1 MKTFAFLAAIL
12 SGLAAPL
19 ASATDY
25 YIAPAGD
32 DSASGTSA
40 ATPWKSLAKVNASTF
55 LPGDKILFQKGGTWK
70 GSLWPKGS
78 GNSTMQITLATYGS
92 GAKPLIDAQGAETAV
107 IKLSNQ
113 EYWTIDG
120 FEVTNW
126 ATSNGMRWGIRVE
139 ANDGL
144 VKNRI
149 RILNNT
155 VRDIYGIMGMPESNG
170 TTGYWVGGI
179 YFQISEPGKAD
190 DVLIEGN
197 FVTNIIGEAI
207 CFWAE
212 DENSGGGMNYANCSP
227 RVVVRKN
234 TVLRTSG
241 DGILLLGTD
250 NELAEYNEV
259 GYVSELQTKSVNT
272 AAAWPTRHI
281 GGLWQYNH
289 VHHTRK
295 KGNDGTAFDNDGFT
309 SGTTIFQHNVSH
321 DNEGGFIMEYTWGGD
336 ISARTIA
343 RYNISWNDNRII
355 ATNRNNA
362 LLHNNVFYN
371 PGATLDVNWT
381 PTPSGVQFYNN
392 LFVAAGKTAEFSRQV
407 FINNN
412 FSGGMGRPVTNNGN
426 VTTDPQFVSPNTT
439 GNLAGFL
446 LQAASAARS
455 SGSVIFSNGGKDFW
469 GVTLPATAPHRGA
482 SQMNA
487 IGDYTVTPTFLTATG
502 PFTATLPT
510 TGPTTLAFTAQLR
523 DQNFRL
529 ISSPAITWS
538 LSPAASGYSIDANGV
553 VTITSTAQPQRIAVV
568 ATSGSLTSSASFSAG
583 NVDIVLATAS
593 YTDTR
598 TYGDGTVNGSGNYTV
613 ATFDQGANYKFTG
626 NLTIPVE
633 WNSMVLN
640 SGAALNV
647 GGTLG
652 VDLAGVSLNGG
663 TLTAGGILLQDG
675 PDWVGTYND
684 GKQSIARGDSI
695 INGSTLVAN
704 QSNSN
709 FISLAPSANYSPYM
723 ANNLWL
729 GNDGATIDSSGFD
742 IGITMNLQNFSG
754 QTGSLTKAGDGTLTL
769 TGSNAYSGGT
779 TITGGT
785 LKIAGRNQLPGNGG
799 ITIGTGT
806 TLLTDAPN
814 DANTQDIS
822 STITLNGGI
831 LAAGTGTPA
840 QNFNGGNPVG
850 PWGNYHLA
858 PGASIQAGNN
868 STSIISAML
877 GVNGTGGYT
886 PIHVNGGSTLHIS
899 GDITGVSYVSWGAFS
914 KSGAGTLLLTG
925 YNKATS
931 QGMILSAGTV
941 EFSNNSLP
949 TNLRASGGPGGYSA
963 DIQGNATLR
972 WAAGNTQDISFEN
985 GSSQIRIGDG
995 VTATFDTNGNNVTLA
1010 TAFDLGAGQTGALT
1024 KTGTGTLT
1032 LSATNNYAGATT
1044 VNEGTLRLGNGTSPT
1059 NLADSADVI
1068 VAPGAMLHLDYSGTD
1083 VINGL
1088 WVDGLQMPPGVYSST
1103 SGFITGLGTLTV
1115 NTGPASANYA
1125 TWSSRGIHNLTG
1137 GPSSDDDNDGI
1148 ANILEYVLG
1157 GNPRATSSGIL
1168 PTATTSAGNLVFTF
1182 RRVASTT
1189 ADTTQIFQYGSD
1201 LTGWTDVPVVAGG
1214 MIAIQPDTPQAGT
1227 DTVIITVSEGTE
1239 PRRFGRLK
1247 VSTPTALP

>member
-1 MKTFAFLAAIL
+1 MIASNTRRFHIISTLIGAFVTC
-12 SGLAAPL
+12 LAAPL
-19 ASATDY
+19 AHATDY

-32 DSASGTSA
+32 DAANGTSA
-40 ATPWKSLAKVNASTF
+40 ATPWKSLAKVNATTF
-55 LPGDKILFQKGGTWK
+55 LPGDNILFQKGGTWT

-78 GNSTMQITLATYGS
+78 GNSTSQITLATYGS

-212 DENSGGGMNYANCSP
+212 DENSGGMNYANCSP

-259 GYVSELQTKSVNT
+259 GYVSELQTQWVNT
-272 AAAWPTRHI
+272 AAAWPTRHK

-289 VHHTRK
+289 VHHTRR

-309 SGTTIFQHNVSH
+309 NGTTIFQHNVSH

-336 ISARTIA
+336 VSARTIA

-381 PTPSGVQFYNN
+381 QNPSGVQFYNN
-392 LFVAAGKTAEFSRQV
+392 LFVAAAKTTEFSRQV
-407 FINNN
+407 FNNNN

-426 VTTDPQFVSPNTT
+426 VTTDPMFVSPNTT

-446 LQAASAARS
+446 LQAGSAARS
-455 SGSVIFSNGGKDFW
+455 AGSVIILNGGKDFW

-487 IGDYTVTPTFLTATG
+487 ISDYTATPTFLTATG
-502 PFTATLPT
+502 PFTATLPA
-510 TGPTTLAFTAQLR
+510 TGSTTLAFTAQLR

-538 LSPAASGYSIDANGV
+538 LSPTASGYSIDANGV

-568 ATSGSLTSSASFSAG
+568 ATSGSLTSSSSFSAG
-583 NVDIVLATAS
+583 NVDIVLATTTF
-593 YTDTR
+593 TDTR
-598 TYGDGTVNGSGNYTV
+598 TYGNGTVNGSGNYTV
-613 ATFDQGANYKFTG
+613 ATFAAGANYTFKG

-633 WNSMVLN
+633 WNSLVLN

-704 QSNSN
+704 QSNSS
-709 FISLAPSANYSPYM
+709 FISLAPSVNYSSSIG
-723 ANNLWL
+723 NNLWL
-729 GNDGATIDSSGFD
+729 GNDGATVDSSGFD

-754 QTGSLTKAGDGTLTL
+754 QTGTLTKAGDGTLTV
-769 TGSNAYSGGT
+769 TGSNGYTGGT

-785 LKIAGRNQLPGNGG
+785 LLASRNTLGTGAVIIQNGG
-799 ITIGTGT
+799 TLYANDQWILCGANPYGVNERNIGTLTINAGGT
-806 TLLTDAPN
+806 LQFDATNGFANGATNLHLNGGLVTGGPN
-814 DANTQDIS
+814 DFRGDLFLYNGNEQITAGGATT
-822 STITLNGGI
+822 STIT
-831 LAAGTGTPA
+831 
-840 QNFNGGNPVG
+840 
-850 PWGNYHLA
+850 
-858 PGASIQAGNN
+858 SIIGVTGNN
-868 STSIISAML
+868 NTIT
-877 GVNGTGGYT
+877 VDT
-886 PIHVNGGSTLHIS
+886 GSTLT
-899 GDITGVSYVSWGAFS
+899 ITGGIKNSDW
-914 KSGAGTLLLTG
+914 
-925 YNKATS
+925 
-931 QGMILSAGTV
+931 
-941 EFSNNSLP
+941 FSNGS
-949 TNLRASGGPGGYSA
+949 TPGG
-963 DIQGNATLR
+963 IIK
-972 WAAGNTQDISFEN
+972 AGN
-985 GSSQIRIGDG
+985 
-995 VTATFDTNGNNVTLA
+995 
-1010 TAFDLGAGQTGALT
+1010 
-1024 KTGTGTLT
+1024 GTLT
-1032 LSATNNYAGATT
+1032 LTGANSYTGTTT
-1044 VNEGTLRLGNGTSPT
+1044 VNGGTLQLGNGISPT
-1059 NLADSADVI
+1059 NLADTSDVS
-1068 VAPGAMLHLDYSGTD
+1068 VSVDAMLYLDYSGTD
-1083 VINGL
+1083 QIRSL
-1088 WVDGLQMPPGVYSST
+1088 WVDGLQMPPGIYSST
-1103 SGFITGLGTLTV
+1103 SGFITGPGTLTV
-1115 NTGPASANYA
+1115 TTGPASTNYA
-1125 TWSSRGIHNLTG
+1125 AWSGRGINDLTG
-1137 GPSSDDDNDGI
+1137 GPSNDDDNDAI
-1148 ANILEYVLG
+1148 PNLLEYVLG
-1157 GNPRATSSGIL
+1157 GNPRAASNAIL
-1168 PTATTSAGNLVFTF
+1168 PTATTSSGNLVFTF
-1182 RRVASTT
+1182 RRIQSTT
-1189 ADTTQIFQYGSD
+1189 SDTTQIFQYGTNLSGWSD
-1201 LTGWTDVPVVAGG
+1201 VSIIAGG
-1214 MIAIQPDTPQAGT
+1214 IVGIQPNTPQTGT
-1227 DTVIITVSEGTE
+1227 DTVTITLPAGTE
-1239 PRRFGRLK
+1239 PRIFGRLK
-1247 VSTPTALP
+1247 VSASSEQ